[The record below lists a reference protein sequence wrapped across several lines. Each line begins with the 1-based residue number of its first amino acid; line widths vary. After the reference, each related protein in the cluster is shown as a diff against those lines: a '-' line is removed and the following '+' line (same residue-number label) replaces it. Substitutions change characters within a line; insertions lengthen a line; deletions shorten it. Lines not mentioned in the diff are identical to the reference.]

1 MGGFYVV
8 KTKIGITLSE
18 QTVQRLEY
26 LCKKNGLTKSQ
37 AIALAINTFVNEKY
51 DDFYD
56 GEGESNNDK

>member
-1 MGGFYVV
+1 MGGMHVV

-18 QTVQRLEY
+18 QTIQRLEY

-51 DDFYD
+51 DNFYD
-56 GEGESNNDK
+56 EKGENNEDK

>member
-1 MGGFYVV
+1 MHVV

-18 QTVQRLEY
+18 QTVQKLEY

-51 DDFYD
+51 DNFYD
-56 GEGESNNDK
+56 RKGENNENK